1 MIRALLFLLG
11 IGPVLHFV
19 LPVGAQE
26 RPNGFYL
33 TSPLSVSS
41 GYEDN
46 FVSGSR
52 VLDDSVSVLTSPTLS
67 WIANTHR
74 TMFSMD
80 YMAEFDIYSRDET
93 LNAWNHS
100 ANLHFRQQINSRLS
114 VDAADSFVSTMDPT
128 RPLTN
133 SLLLLPR
140 GRYQE
145 NAFYARLAYRLDH
158 RTSLSVRFDNAFTT
172 MNLPGELAGRLDRV
186 GFAGTATVDHTITRR
201 HALSGS
207 YTYLYV
213 HPLQTGPSA
222 IGTGVQNVSLGYI
235 YSVNPGLTV
244 RVSGGITRAAQSS
257 FTGAAAVD
265 KKVGGL
271 WLSAGYQRYLALFG
285 ALAPIGAPAGPVAFA
300 AGLAP
305 NSVYQVA
312 SLRAWGKLTD
322 RFGLEGNVQ
331 RALNGVTPDNRGIK
345 SVIAQLRLDYK
356 VSERL
361 TAFACTEFY
370 GQNISEFSTVPLS
383 RRRYFG
389 GLEIALSRPPRVA
402 DDPHRHKPLPAG
414 SSVTQQGEAN
424 PLDLPIGNQNK

>member
-1 MIRALLFLLG
+1 MKRALLFLLG
-11 IGPVLHFV
+11 IVPALPFAVPVW
-19 LPVGAQE
+19 AQE

-33 TSPLSVSS
+33 TSPLSLSS

-46 FVSGSR
+46 FVSGSK
-52 VLDDSVSVLTSPTLS
+52 VVDGSVSVFTSPTLS

-74 TMFSMD
+74 TMFSVD
-80 YMAEFDIYSRDET
+80 YMAEFDIFSRDDS
-93 LNAWNHS
+93 LNAWNHT
-100 ANLHFRQQINSRLS
+100 ANLHFRRQINSRLS
-114 VDAADSFVSTMDPT
+114 IDAADSFVSTMDPT
-128 RPLTN
+128 RTLTN

-172 MNLPGELAGRLDRV
+172 MALPGALAGRLDRV
-186 GFAGTATVDHTITRR
+186 GFAGTGTVDHTITRH

-213 HPLQTGPSA
+213 HPLHSGPSA
-222 IGTGVQNVSLGYI
+222 IGTGVQNVNLGYI
-235 YSVNPGLTV
+235 YTVNPGLMV
-244 RVSGGITRAAQSS
+244 RAAGGITRAVQSS
-257 FTGAAAVD
+257 FTGMAAVD

-285 ALAPIGAPAGPVAFA
+285 GLVPLGAPAGPVGFT

-312 SLRAWGKLTD
+312 SLRAWGKLTE
-322 RFGLEGNVQ
+322 RFGLEGGVQ

-345 SVIAQLRLDYK
+345 SVIAHLRLDYK
-356 VSERL
+356 VSNRL
-361 TAFACTEFY
+361 TVFTSTEFY
-370 GQNISEFSTVPLS
+370 GDNISEFSTVPLS

-389 GLEIALSRPPRVA
+389 GLEITLSRPPKLA
-402 DDPHRHKPLPAG
+402 EDPHRHKPLPPD
-414 SSVTQQGEAN
+414 SFQQGEAD
-424 PLDLPIGNQNK
+424 PLDER